1 MGLEKP
7 ADIRATDVYKRI
19 SVDKVMSFA
28 ELYPTPEPGS
38 LLKGNGPRILQSY
51 WDKGFALNLKA
62 AKLA

>member
-1 MGLEKP
+1 
-7 ADIRATDVYKRI
+7 
-19 SVDKVMSFA
+19 MSFA

-51 WDKGFALNLKA
+51 WNKGVALNLKA